1 MQNEKRHII
10 DWEKSFVNHI
20 TDKGLA
26 SKVLLKFSNKK
37 TNNHPSS
44 QIVKRFEKTF
54 HQSRYT
60 DSK

>member
-37 TNNHPSS
+37 TTC
-44 QIVKRFEKTF
+44 QLEKKFT
-54 HQSRYT
+54 T
-60 DSK
+60 